1 MDNKGGFT
9 LIELILVTVIIGI
22 LAGMVT
28 LTFAGRAEEAR
39 IKAAKGDIASYNT
52 AVDLYALDHN
62 DKLPASLDDLANGKY
77 ANGLVSEFVFLETV
91 TVLKRKCGATIAVE
105 TGEALLGSKEIKV
118 LPSGELFDASWKEFV
133 DLSKTKLSFVDA
145 SNLVAMRM
153 YGTREI
159 ATFDQEYRKIK
170 GIEVV
175 G

>member
-62 DKLPASLDDLANGKY
+62 DKLPASLDDLANGKRKY
-77 ANGLVSEFVFLETV
+77 VKELNKDPWGNPYIYKAEGSSYTV
-91 TVLKRKCGATIAVE
+91 TSAGADGAPGTADDVTSTSE
-105 TGEALLGSKEIKV
+105 HEI
-118 LPSGELFDASWKEFV
+118 E
-133 DLSKTKLSFVDA
+133 
-145 SNLVAMRM
+145 
-153 YGTREI
+153 
-159 ATFDQEYRKIK
+159 
-170 GIEVV
+170 
-175 G
+175 